1 MTGVTVNAD
10 DVLRD
15 LAGNPITS
23 SDLDDDFNDAG
34 FTNLTGVYV
43 DGIPPEA
50 PNNINIVVNENPV
63 IPLYSPGIASCDCAD
78 FWNQYA
84 TDAVFTYDM
93 VAEDQSMKNGKAYI
107 LARTGTDPFVEVK
120 DGITGENIFI
130 DVTENQAR
138 QVTSITI
145 TVESED
151 FDAETSWWPNEQIPS
166 VADDVEFKIRLEDR
180 AGNTTLTEDV
190 TVETRTIHVD
200 EINPVTDGSIIELYT
215 SVNNNIGNSI
225 TQQGY
230 WNIDTDKL
238 KVTLSDMSEENGNA
252 KTDDNILGGLVQ
264 LEGKVAD
271 NDWTKLGSETGIT
284 LSLIHI

>member
-1 MTGVTVNAD
+1 
-10 DVLRD
+10 
-15 LAGNPITS
+15 
-23 SDLDDDFNDAG
+23 
-34 FTNLTGVYV
+34 
-43 DGIPPEA
+43 
-50 PNNINIVVNENPV
+50 
-63 IPLYSPGIASCDCAD
+63 SPGIASCDCAD

-107 LARTGTDPFVEVK
+107 LARTGTDPFVEVT

-138 QVTSITI
+138 QGTPITI

-200 EINPVTDGSIIELYT
+200 EIDPVTQGSIIELYT
-215 SVNNNIGNSI
+215 SVNNNNGNSR
-225 TQQGY
+225 TTQGY

-238 KVTLSDMSEENGNA
+238 KVTLSDMSEENGNT

-264 LEGKVAD
+264 LEGRVAD
-271 NDWTKLGSETGIT
+271 NDWTELGSETGIT
-284 LSLIHI
+284 DANKEGFSIEVDAVIIDDGINSIKELQGADPWDNMNGEYIQIRAVIV

>member
-1 MTGVTVNAD
+1 
-10 DVLRD
+10 
-15 LAGNPITS
+15 
-23 SDLDDDFNDAG
+23 
-34 FTNLTGVYV
+34 
-43 DGIPPEA
+43 
-50 PNNINIVVNENPV
+50 
-63 IPLYSPGIASCDCAD
+63 
-78 FWNQYA
+78 
-84 TDAVFTYDM
+84 M

-190 TVETRTIHVD
+190 TVETRTIHAV
-200 EINPVTDGSIIELYT
+200 SYT
-215 SVNNNIGNSI
+215 H
-225 TQQGY
+225 
-230 WNIDTDKL
+230 L
-238 KVTLSDMSEENGNA
+238 RA
-252 KTDDNILGGLVQ
+252 H
-264 LEGKVAD
+264 
-271 NDWTKLGSETGIT
+271 ET
-284 LSLIHI
+284 